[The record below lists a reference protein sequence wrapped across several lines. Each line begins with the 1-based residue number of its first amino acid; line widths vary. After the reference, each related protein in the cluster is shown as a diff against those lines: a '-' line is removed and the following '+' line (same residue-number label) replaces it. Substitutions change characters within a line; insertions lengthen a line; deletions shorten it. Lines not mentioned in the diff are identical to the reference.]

1 MAASS
6 KRAYVIPGLL
16 HQEPLPLQQATADLY
31 LHRRLS
37 NTQRKVWLSLC
48 GVSASW
54 CTQGFVCALQE
65 SVSLVLWNLCNQIP
79 FSSKVRFSGVSQSLC
94 QIPVWEPVVSPRTF
108 LTVQEFLWYNCSA
121 VCGTSAHQLY
131 GGVNGDFLQE
141 GLRHRLYDPG
151 SCTQNPCPCSR
162 PLLTCTSTGDSN
174 TGLTQSLC
182 DLCVLVCTRFCLSPP
197 SVSVRYGI

>member
-1 MAASS
+1 MGSLLLSS
-6 KRAYVIPGLL
+6 GF
-16 HQEPLPLQQATADLY
+16 
-31 LHRRLS
+31 
-37 NTQRKVWLSLC
+37 
-48 GVSASW
+48 W

-79 FSSKVRFSGVSQSLC
+79 FSSKVKFSGVSQSLC
-94 QIPVWEPVVSPRTF
+94 QIPVWEPVVGPRTF

-151 SCTQNPCPCSR
+151 SCTQNPCPCGR
-162 PLLTCTSTGDSN
+162 PRLPCTPAGD
-174 TGLTQSLC
+174 TQTLRGRLSLC
-182 DLCVLVCTRFCLSPP
+182 GVSWCAQRFYLSPQ
-197 SVSVRYGI
+197 SISGGYGV